1 MTKTDVLS
9 HTGLPTM
16 YTLLRQHW
24 LCWLGHVCHIEDGQ
38 IPKDIPYR
46 ELTSGQR
53 STGCLQLRYK
63 DVCKRD
69 MKALNI
75 NINSWEDLT
84 AKHTSWRSTLH
95 KQLQT
100 AEKKLMAVAAEK
112 QTCKKEMAANRPES
126 MHRCDL
132 CNRDCH
138 SHIGPYNH
146 RRHCSS

>member
-1 MTKTDVLS
+1 MTNTDVLS

-16 YTLLRQHW
+16 YTQPRQHW
-24 LCWLGHVCHIEDGQ
+24 LCWLGHVCHMEDGQ
-38 IPKDIPYR
+38 IPKDILYR

-53 STGCLQLRYK
+53 STGCLQLRCK

-75 NINSWEDLT
+75 NINSWEDLAT
-84 AKHTSWRSTLH
+84 THTSWRSMLH

-100 AEKKLMAVAAEK
+100 GKKKLTAVAAEK
-112 QTCKKEMAANRPES
+112 RAHKKKMAANRPES

-132 CNRDCH
+132 CD
-138 SHIGPYNH
+138 
-146 RRHCSS
+146 